1 MICIG
6 FIPNNRHETIY
17 QPTSSS
23 SPLLVFG
30 RLLSHLIQQTKN
42 MLIFIGKWIYLFDIF
57 YIFESL
63 RVRVNNL
70 LRANLSLNCFYLNVF
85 GKLLVCKDIIILY

>member
-1 MICIG
+1 MR
-6 FIPNNRHETIY
+6 PYTNRHLA
-17 QPTSSS
+17 PRPCLSSGDFF
-23 SPLLVFG
+23 LN
-30 RLLSHLIQQTKN
+30 LIQQTKN
-42 MLIFIGKWIYLFDIF
+42 MLIFIGKWIYLFFLFDIF

-63 RVRVNNL
+63 RVRLNNL

>member
-1 MICIG
+1 
-6 FIPNNRHETIY
+6 
-17 QPTSSS
+17 
-23 SPLLVFG
+23 
-30 RLLSHLIQQTKN
+30 
-42 MLIFIGKWIYLFDIF
+42 MLIFIGKWIYLFFLFDIF

-63 RVRVNNL
+63 RVRLNNL